1 MGRGVDAKL
10 KYRDRIVTGEDI
22 ALIRRLIAENPVDS
36 RWRLSKKLCQAWHWV
51 QANGQL
57 RDMVCRSLLLELER
71 AGHIELPPKRC
82 SPINPLVQ
90 RKKPDPP
97 CLDQA
102 PIELNLSR
110 MPEPVIRQVRRL
122 PEEKLFN
129 SLIEHYHYLGYRQPV
144 GEHLKHLVFIGER
157 PVACFCWSSAPRH
170 LGPRDRFIGWSPAL
184 RRKNLHLIAY
194 NSRFLILP
202 WVRIPSLASY
212 LLARLARTLARDWE
226 NLYGHP
232 IVFLETF
239 VDSERFRGTCYRAA
253 NWIHIG
259 QTTGRGK
266 NDLTHKP
273 NRPLKDIWTYPLTR
287 SFRQV
292 LCQ

>member
-1 MGRGVDAKL
+1 VDTKL
-10 KYRDRIVTGEDI
+10 KYRDRIVTGDDI
-22 ALIRRLIAENPVDS
+22 ALIRSLIAENPADS
-36 RWRLSKKLCQAWHWV
+36 RWRLSKKLCQAWNWV

-71 AGHIELPPKRC
+71 AGYIELPPKRC
-82 SPINPLVQ
+82 TPINPLVQ

-97 CLDQA
+97 CLDQT
-102 PIELNLSR
+102 PIELNFSR

-129 SLIEHYHYLGYRQPV
+129 ALIEHFHYLGYRQPV
-144 GEHLKHLVFIGER
+144 GEHLKHLVFIDER
-157 PVACFCWSSAPRH
+157 PVACFSWSSAPRH
-170 LGPRDRFIGWSPAL
+170 LGPRDRFIGWSPEV

-202 WVRIPSLASY
+202 WVRIPSLASH
-212 LLARLARTLARDWE
+212 LLARMTRTLSRDWE

-232 IVFLETF
+232 IVLLETF

-253 NWIHIG
+253 NWIHVG

-266 NDLTHKP
+266 DDLTHKA
-273 NRPLKDIWTYPLTR
+273 NRSLKDIWTYPLTR